1 MAKQS
6 MDKIIENS
14 CRILKFTEP
23 MADNAL
29 RNHVIQLVQVNDK
42 DQCELLCYLEQM
54 CLSFNFGSGNC
65 ELSNSD
71 HYQHPEDLA
80 SRIGFSYHPTAIL
93 CSGLLCPP
101 ASSCLP
107 NHQGNLRCVC
117 PADWPNATN
126 CERDADEC
134 SLETHDCSADAYCN
148 DTVGSFKCTCRTG
161 FTGDGRKC
169 RNVDECSLG
178 KHNCSADAFCNDNL
192 GSFTCTCV
200 LGFSGDGRTCQNV
213 NECTLGTHNCSTD
226 AFCFDTVGSY
236 NCTCRTGFTGD
247 GRTCQTTNECV
258 AENNS
263 CHEDA
268 VCTDTEDGYNCTCSQ
283 DMIGNGSLCLGFP
296 FYWTLNGSD
305 PFISLYNG
313 ATYKSINGTTALY
326 LDGRSY
332 AETPALPIQTTS
344 FSILCWMK
352 VLNLPADV
360 INIYS
365 DWSSPHQFRF
375 GMIQDSLCANLR
387 RDFPKSSNIVYFC
400 GGHIHMDKWMHVAF
414 TWSREGLLGR
424 LYIDGFEEGKQ
435 RVLGSTI
442 NLDLN
447 PTGHSVFDIGLK
459 RDSLFQHTFHG
470 FLRNL
475 MVFDVA
481 ITGLEVKKIFTDGY
495 TAA

>member
-71 HYQHPEDLA
+71 HYQHPADLV

-117 PADWPNATN
+117 PADWANATN

-134 SLETHDCSADAYCN
+134 SLGTHDCSADAYCK

-161 FTGDGRKC
+161 FTGDGRIC
-169 RNVDECSLG
+169 R
-178 KHNCSADAFCNDNL
+178 
-192 GSFTCTCV
+192 
-200 LGFSGDGRTCQNV
+200 
-213 NECTLGTHNCSTD
+213 
-226 AFCFDTVGSY
+226 
-236 NCTCRTGFTGD
+236 
-247 GRTCQTTNECV
+247 TTNECV

-268 VCTDTEDGYNCTCSQ
+268 VCTDTEDGYNCTCSH

-305 PFISLYNG
+305 PFIRLYNG
-313 ATYKSINGTTALY
+313 TTYKSIDGTTALY
-326 LDGRSY
+326 LDGHSY

-352 VLNLPADV
+352 VLSLPAYV

-400 GGHIHMDKWMHVAF
+400 GGHIHRNKWMHVAF

-459 RDSLFQHTFHG
+459 RDSSFQHTFHG
-470 FLRNL
+470 FLKNL